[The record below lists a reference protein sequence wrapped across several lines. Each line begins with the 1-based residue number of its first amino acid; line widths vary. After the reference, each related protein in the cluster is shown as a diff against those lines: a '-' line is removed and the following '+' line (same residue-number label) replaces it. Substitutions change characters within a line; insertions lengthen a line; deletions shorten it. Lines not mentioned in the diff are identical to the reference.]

1 MNESLALFPTV
12 NAMLNGTAA
21 VLLFIGRGQI
31 RRGERERHK
40 RTMIAAFVT
49 SSLFLVSYLTYH
61 YLRTSVYGLGPT
73 PFPRQGAWR
82 TVYLSILLSHSILA
96 AVIVPMVLV
105 TLARGLRGRYERHR
119 VVARWTYPLWMYV
132 SITGV
137 VIYLMLYQIFRA

>member
-49 SSLFLVSYLTYH
+49 SSLFLVSYLTHH

>member
-12 NAMLNGTAA
+12 NAFLNGTAA

-82 TVYLSILLSHSILA
+82 TVYLSILLSHSVLA

-137 VIYLMLYQIFRA
+137 VIYLMLYQIFRP